1 MDAYELSSETE
12 KMHGIGLRS
21 MLKKT
26 GKDNDFE
33 VEAKNIENNKVIF
46 EVKKGTNISSLI
58 ELLMMFKPDCKII
71 KIK

>member
-1 MDAYELSSETE
+1 
-12 KMHGIGLRS
+12 
-21 MLKKT
+21 
-26 GKDNDFE
+26 